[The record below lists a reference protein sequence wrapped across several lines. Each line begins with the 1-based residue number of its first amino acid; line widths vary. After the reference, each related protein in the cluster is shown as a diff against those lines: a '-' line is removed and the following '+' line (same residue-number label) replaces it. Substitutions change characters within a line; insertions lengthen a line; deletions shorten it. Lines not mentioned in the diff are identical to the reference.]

1 MRRQSAKRMQ
11 PWRRR
16 ARRRVSAAMG
26 PRRRRMETN
35 AAGPTVLVIN
45 DTPEI
50 LDLFQDLLGEE
61 GFNVVPDRFT
71 LEVGLLLK
79 RVEELRPDLIVLDYI
94 IGREDLGWQF
104 LQLLKLERATRDV
117 PVIICTGAVRQVQ
130 EMEAQLDKMGV
141 AVVLKPFDI
150 DHLIGVIN
158 KVLAAAAEQADPA

>member
-1 MRRQSAKRMQ
+1 
-11 PWRRR
+11 
-16 ARRRVSAAMG
+16 
-26 PRRRRMETN
+26 METN

-104 LQLLKLERATRDV
+104 LQLLKLDRATRDV

-150 DHLIGVIN
+150 DHLIAVIN

>member
-1 MRRQSAKRMQ
+1 MAEL
-11 PWRRR
+11 RR
-16 ARRRVSAAMG
+16 AA
-26 PRRRRMETN
+26 RMWEDAPPERKTN
-35 AAGPTVLVIN
+35 AAVATPGAAARVGCHGTAEAADGNQCGRTDGP
-45 DTPEI
+45 
-50 LDLFQDLLGEE
+50 
-61 GFNVVPDRFT
+61 PDRFT

-104 LQLLKLERATRDV
+104 LQLLKLDRATRDV

>member
-1 MRRQSAKRMQ
+1 
-11 PWRRR
+11 
-16 ARRRVSAAMG
+16 
-26 PRRRRMETN
+26 
-35 AAGPTVLVIN
+35 
-45 DTPEI
+45 
-50 LDLFQDLLGEE
+50 LLGEE

-104 LQLLKLERATRDV
+104 LQLLKLDRATRDV

>member
-1 MRRQSAKRMQ
+1 
-11 PWRRR
+11 
-16 ARRRVSAAMG
+16 
-26 PRRRRMETN
+26 METN

-104 LQLLKLERATRDV
+104 LQLLKLDRATRDV

>member
-1 MRRQSAKRMQ
+1 
-11 PWRRR
+11 
-16 ARRRVSAAMG
+16 
-26 PRRRRMETN
+26 METN

-104 LQLLKLERATRDV
+104 LQLLKLDRATRDV
-117 PVIICTGAVRQVQ
+117 PVIICTGAVRKVQ

-158 KVLAAAAEQADPA
+158 KVLAAATEQADPA